1 MRHNVKLD
9 AFVVMPNHLHGIIFI
24 LDEEPPGVATHASRQ
39 MKVSAR
45 NFRRDSLGSILGQFK
60 RAVTIRSKL
69 LVLPPEQPIWQRS
82 FYEHIIRDERSLNGI
97 RKYIAENPAA
107 WFDDSLYVH

>member
-1 MRHNVKLD
+1 MV
-9 AFVVMPNHLHGIIFI
+9 
-24 LDEEPPGVATHASRQ
+24 
-39 MKVSAR
+39 
-45 NFRRDSLGSILGQFK
+45 K

-69 LVLPPEQPIWQRS
+69 LVLPPVQPIWQRS

-107 WFDDSLYVH
+107 WFDDSLYVQ